1 MIKPTVGRVVL
12 FNAGEDQPYAA
23 SIAYVHD
30 DYLIN
35 IGGIDARGVP
45 FNEQNVMLIQD
56 SDINAKEGEAYWMP
70 YQQAQ
75 AEKNNLMKEIVD
87 NAVLSGRSFAR
98 VEVVDPVDVFED
110 VENTGVGVG
119 TVNRN
124 LASHQI
130 NQPMQ

>member
-30 DYLIN
+30 DETIN
-35 IGGIDARGVP
+35 IGGIDSHGVP
-45 FNEQNVMLIQD
+45 FNEQFIHLVQD
-56 SDINAKEGEAYWMP
+56 SDKEAIPGECYWMA

-75 AEKNNLMKEIVD
+75 ADKNSMMKQLVD
-87 NAVLSGRSFAR
+87 NALLSGRSFGR
-98 VEVVDPVDVFED
+98 IEVIEPEEVFKD
-110 VENTGVGVG
+110 VEHTGVGEG
-119 TVNRN
+119 TVNRD